1 MNTEASRRSAPLLST
16 RVRGAL
22 PRRLVC
28 ASLIMCMSLI
38 ASLGWAQVSEE
49 SIHAQ
54 AELGGGY
61 ISEGAG
67 GYGALVLGAEVH
79 PAYQIAARY
88 QLEFDRVRK
97 TINHRPLLE
106 LRYQLN
112 VLEVIPWMS
121 ATTGVSYGAHDL
133 AWTAGGALGADLR
146 LNTTQFLSFATRFTH
161 PHVWTFGV
169 AFGGR
174 FIVNDP
180 FER

>member
-1 MNTEASRRSAPLLST
+1 MIVCMSAIAPL
-16 RVRGAL
+16 A
-22 PRRLVC
+22 
-28 ASLIMCMSLI
+28 
-38 ASLGWAQVSEE
+38 WAQVSEE
-49 SIHAQ
+49 SIHAH

-61 ISEGAG
+61 MSAGVG

-88 QLEFDRVRK
+88 QLEFDRLSK

-112 VLEVIPWMS
+112 ILEVIPWLS
-121 ATTGVSYGAHDL
+121 VTTGVSYGVHDL

-146 LNTTQFLSFATRFTH
+146 LNTTQFLSFAARFAH
-161 PHVWTFGV
+161 PHVWTLGI

-180 FER
+180 FAR